1 MEIKKGSDDE
11 MKIAISATGDNLDC
25 MVNPLFGRCQY
36 FIIINPDTMDFEA
49 IPNESTI
56 VTGGAGIQA
65 AQSIAH
71 KDIDGLLT
79 GDIGPNAF
87 QTLSVTGIEVIT
99 GVNGTVREAVE
110 QYKSGTLK
118 STMEATV
125 PVHAGIGPTRGM
137 KRKSSRG
144 SPEIS
149 AQSPVK
155 HE

>member
-1 MEIKKGSDDE
+1 
-11 MKIAISATGDNLDC
+11 MKIAISATGDNLDS
-25 MVNPLFGRCQY
+25 MVNPQFGRCQY

-49 IPNESTI
+49 MPNGSTM

-87 QTLSVTGIEVIT
+87 QTLSVTGIKVIT
-99 GVNGTVREAVE
+99 GVNGTVREAIE
-110 QYKSGTLK
+110 QYKIGTLK
-118 STMEATV
+118 PTMEATV
-125 PVHAGIGPTRGM
+125 PVHAGMGPRSGM
-137 KRKSSRG
+137 KRKSGRG
-144 SPEIS
+144 APEIS

-155 HE
+155 DE